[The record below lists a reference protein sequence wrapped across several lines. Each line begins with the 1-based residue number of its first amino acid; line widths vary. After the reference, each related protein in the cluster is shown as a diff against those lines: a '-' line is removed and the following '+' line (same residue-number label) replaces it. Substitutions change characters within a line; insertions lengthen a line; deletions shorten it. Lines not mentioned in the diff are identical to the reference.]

1 MPSILSVSAA
11 TKRYKSDFTALDQ
24 VDLEIERGEIFAL
37 LGPNG
42 AGKTTLISL
51 VCGTVSMTSGR
62 ISVDGHD
69 IQRDYRAARSKI
81 GLVPQEIALDIFAT
95 VWNTVSF
102 SRGLFGRPPNP
113 AYVEQLLR
121 DLSLWEKR
129 NNKVIELSGGMKR
142 RVMIAKALSHEPDLL
157 FLDEPTA
164 GVDVNLRRDMWAL
177 VRRLR
182 DQGVT
187 IILTTHYID
196 EAEEMADRV
205 GVIDHGKLLLVEQKS
220 ALMRKLGKRRLTVVL
235 HDPMAELPA
244 ALADWP
250 LALEDDG
257 HKLVYTFD
265 AENEATG
272 IPGLLRKLDEL
283 GIDYRDLDTARSS
296 LEDIFVTLVEGAA

>member
-1 MPSILSVSAA
+1 MPSILSVTAA
-11 TKRYKSDFTALDQ
+11 TKRYKAGLTALDH

-51 VCGTVSMTSGR
+51 VCGTVSLTSGT
-62 ISVDGHD
+62 ITVDGHD

-102 SRGLFGRPPNP
+102 SRGLFGRPANP
-113 AYVEQLLR
+113 AFIEQLLR

-129 NNKVIELSGGMKR
+129 DNKVIELSGGMKR

-177 VRRLR
+177 VRKLR
-182 DQGVT
+182 EQGVT
-187 IILTTHYID
+187 IILTTHYIE

-205 GVIDHGKLLLVEQKS
+205 GVIDHGKLLLVEDK
-220 ALMRKLGKRRLTVVL
+220 ATLMRKLGKRRLTVVL
-235 HDPMAELPA
+235 QDPMVELPG

-250 LALEDDG
+250 LELEEDG

-272 IPGLLRKLDEL
+272 IPGLLRRLDEL

-296 LEDIFVTLVEGAA
+296 LEDIFVGLVENGA